1 MNPQAFFF
9 LNLVQNLSFLPK
21 IRADCCQDISV
32 TGKCLAV
39 IHFYDDVS
47 ELRFIVQGFQLLEH
61 IAGMDSIYPV
71 EVGTWRCPIL
81 YL

>member
-1 MNPQAFFF
+1 M
-9 LNLVQNLSFLPK
+9 
-21 IRADCCQDISV
+21 

-39 IHFYDDVS
+39 IHFYDDVG

-61 IAGMDSIYPV
+61 ITGMDSIYPV

-81 YL
+81 YW